1 MMLDEMKNNEKDA
14 EDALRRRIDQMDGGD
29 EYEFQGGE
37 VSIDA
42 QNLTANP
49 EQNNHLSRTY
59 LNMEEKIE
67 KMM

>member
-1 MMLDEMKNNEKDA
+1 
-14 EDALRRRIDQMDGGD
+14 MDGGD

-42 QNLTANP
+42 QNLKLNP
-49 EQNNHLSRTY
+49 GKDNQLSRTY

-67 KMM
+67 KIM

>member
-37 VSIDA
+37 QSIDG
-42 QNLTANP
+42 QNLTMNAD
-49 EQNNHLSRTY
+49 
-59 LNMEEKIE
+59 
-67 KMM
+67 